1 MDKMRIKPRL
11 LEKISRDSQNRL
23 KQSESREKLRD
34 SSMGE
39 SKPPILLPYQRAI
52 VNDRSDITILVKSRR
67 IGGTHA
73 AGAWLVL
80 EACRKVNPINGYY
93 IGTSKEMTRDFLITV
108 AYWIKAFGLV
118 ASITNET
125 LISPSQGG
133 DETLVFRAKFANG
146 KEIVALSSKPSAIRG
161 KGGNLIIDEAAFN
174 PYLNEALKAASAMR
188 IWGGKVRIISTHNGV
203 DNDFNRLINRVK
215 SGELNYNLL
224 STTLHEAVEQGLY
237 ERICTITNKPYRQ
250 EDTKI
255 WVDQMYREYGIGADE
270 ELGCIPMDIKGGG
283 KIFKREWWQYG
294 SLPHTPVFYVRFWDM
309 ASTAR
314 DLKEDAYYSATV
326 KMCMGYGENGEPNF
340 WIVDADARQL
350 SPGDGD
356 DWIVEMAHR
365 DGKDT
370 WVRWELEG
378 GSAGLKVANYLKDRL
393 WGFNAMGVKPQGDK
407 VTRAKPFASE
417 VLRGNV
423 TIVGKADDGWVTRYV
438 DSLYGFDG
446 SAKPLVNDL
455 TDASSG
461 CYASLVG
468 EGVSPLLLC

>member
-1 MDKMRIKPRL
+1 MKPKLRERI
-11 LEKISRDSQNRL
+11 
-23 KQSESREKLRD
+23 LRD
-34 SSMGE
+34 SRGRVEKGRIQREVGE
-39 SKPPILLPYQRAI
+39 LVAGKSTPAILLPYQREI
-52 VNDRSDITILVKSRR
+52 VSDRSDITILVKSRR

-80 EACRKVNPINGYY
+80 EACRKENPINGYY
-93 IGTSKEMTRDFLITV
+93 IGTNKEMTRDFLVTV

-118 ASITNET
+118 ASITNES
-125 LISPSQGG
+125 ISTPSQ
-133 DETLVFRAKFANG
+133 DPTLVFRAKFANG
-146 KEIVALSSKPSAIRG
+146 HEIVALSSKPSAIRG

-188 IWGGKVRIISTHNGV
+188 IWGGRIRIISTHNGI
-203 DNDFNRLINRVK
+203 DNDFNRLIQRVK
-215 SGELNYNLL
+215 SGELDYNIL
-224 STTLHEAVEQGLY
+224 SYSLHDAVEQGLY
-237 ERICTITNKPYRQ
+237 ERICLTTRQPYSQ
-250 EDTKI
+250 EGARAWIEK
-255 WVDQMYREYGIGADE
+255 MYREYGIGADE

-294 SLPHTPVFYVRFWDM
+294 QLPYVPLFYIRFWDM
-309 ASTAR
+309 ASTAK
-314 DLKEDAYYSATV
+314 DLRQDAYYSACV
-326 KMCMGYGENGEPNF
+326 KMCCGWGQDGEMVF

-356 DWIVEMAHR
+356 DWIVEMAER

-370 WVRWELEG
+370 WIRWELEG
-378 GSAGLKVANYLKDRL
+378 GSAGLKVANYLKERL

-423 TIVGKADDGWVTRYV
+423 WIAGDGESGWVKRYV

-446 SAKPLVNDL
+446 SPKPLVNDL

-468 EGVSPLLLC
+468 EGISPLMLC